1 MPITVLIS
9 ILYVT
14 FRFHTYKCVT
24 YKSLTGN
31 NYAGISVH
39 FGEIRTRIFLCCGAA
54 PPTGCE
60 CVVYVWVDR
69 AKLLVV
75 VCWGQG
81 SSVSTPSLSR
91 AQGPPLFPSVLGTNK
106 PGSAVLLS
114 TAGCHSALRLINQS
128 QGRLDFKQKQTPDIP
143 FFKHGPSLPSLWHS
157 HETN

>member
-1 MPITVLIS
+1 MTITLV
-9 ILYVT
+9 
-14 FRFHTYKCVT
+14 
-24 YKSLTGN
+24 
-31 NYAGISVH
+31 
-39 FGEIRTRIFLCCGAA
+39 FLCCGAA

-91 AQGPPLFPSVLGTNK
+91 AHGTPLFPSVLGTNK

-114 TAGCHSALRLINQS
+114 TAGCHSSLRLINQS

-143 FFKHGPSLPSLWHS
+143 FFQHGPSLLSPWHS
-157 HETN
+157 HETDRNFTQCKVFL